1 MFSFCPSGFL
11 NEINMLKKLQGEDR
25 IVKLFAFEEVEK
37 VKFLVLKGTMSS
49 D

>member
-1 MFSFCPSGFL
+1 
-11 NEINMLKKLQGEDR
+11 MLKKLQGEDR

-37 VKFLVLKGTMSS
+37 VTFLVLKGTMSR